1 MEDHEIVA
9 LYWARNERAIAES
22 DQKYGAYCRKVAYNI
37 LRDREDSAECV
48 NDTYLRAWDAMPP
61 QRPSRLRAFLAA
73 ITRNLSLDRCRAAG
87 AAKRG
92 GKQLALALTELEEAI
107 PSGGSVADD
116 LALADLLDRFLAGLS
131 PEDRKIFLRRY
142 WYMLSV
148 REIARGMGLGESKV
162 KMSLLRSRRTLK
174 AQLEREGY
182 TV

>member
-9 LYWARNERAIAES
+9 LYWARDERAITES
-22 DQKYGAYCRKVAYNI
+22 DQKYGAYCRTVAFHI
-37 LRDREDSAECV
+37 LRNREDSAECV

-61 QRPSRLRAFLAA
+61 QRPSRLRVFLAA
-73 ITRNLSLDRCRAAG
+73 ITRNLSLDRCRASG

-92 GKQLALALTELEEAI
+92 GKQLTLALHELEESV
-107 PSGGSVADD
+107 PSGGNVAED
-116 LALADLLDRFLAGLS
+116 LALADLLDRFLASLS
-131 PEDRKIFLRRY
+131 AEDRRIFLRRY
-142 WYMLSV
+142 WYMLPV
-148 REIARGMGLGESKV
+148 KEIARGIGLGESKV